1 MKRRRS
7 EIGGDARGG
16 RRDGRGDRRE
26 AARDEGRFRW
36 DSIIRTKGDGCGTWG
51 KGFVRGCRGGDSR
64 PSGGGAARASVSR
77 SPYFSDRRWSR
88 VELMKMCFACV
99 EENAD
104 DRRPIFVNSSSLG
117 LFYWRSKFGCQ
128 GNFVCATK
136 VNESPAAC
144 FPGTVTG
151 GAGVGTGALAG
162 TFGDARGVRTERG
175 TPPRIRSRFHAHTAG
190 LSRVGFVAS
199 RTSTSRTSR
208 AFN

>member
-1 MKRRRS
+1 MRNV
-7 EIGGDARGG
+7 GGGVRPWASRWGLATQRGG
-16 RRDGRGDRRE
+16 SGQGERFSISLLQRSTLEQSRV
-26 AARDEGRFRW
+26 DENVLR
-36 DSIIRTKGDGCGTWG
+36 
-51 KGFVRGCRGGDSR
+51 VRGR
-64 PSGGGAARASVSR
+64 
-77 SPYFSDRRWSR
+77 
-88 VELMKMCFACV
+88 
-99 EENAD
+99 ENAD